1 MIDGNQHPPIDVP
14 GQGQLQARLT
24 TSKGVI
30 DIVLYEHEA
39 PNTVAN
45 FVGLATGRK
54 TYIDPR
60 SGQTSNAPYYHGTTF
75 HRVIPNFMVQAG
87 DPTATGRGGP
97 GFDFRDEF
105 NPQLRHDQ
113 AGTLSMANAGPN
125 TNGSQFFIT
134 DAATPHLDNRHAV
147 FGRVTSGLDV
157 VRAIARVPTDQR
169 DKPIEPVVLQSVDL
183 YRA

>member
-1 MIDGNQHPPIDVP
+1 MIDGNQHPPINVP
-14 GQGQLQARLT
+14 GQGQLHARLT
-24 TSKGVI
+24 TSKGTI
-30 DIVLYEHEA
+30 DIVLYEQQA

-45 FVGLATGRK
+45 FVGLATGSK
-54 TYIDPR
+54 TYVDPR
-60 SGQTSNAPYYHGTTF
+60 TGQQSNAPYYNGTMF
-75 HRVIPNFMVQAG
+75 HRVIPNFMVQGG

-97 GFDFRDEF
+97 GYTFRDEF

-134 DAATPHLDNRHAV
+134 DAPTPHLDNRHSV

-157 VRAIARVPTDQR
+157 VQTIARVATDGR
-169 DKPIEPVVLQSVDL
+169 DKPLEPVAIQSVEL